1 MFPLA
6 PERSKERKEKAM
18 GKRVFSYVAVLFVLF
33 NLIFISGLSAAPYY
47 EGKKITLIVGYTPGG
62 GYDILARLYAK
73 HLPKHIPGRPTV
85 LVENMAGA
93 DSIIAANQV
102 YNLSKP
108 DGLTI
113 CAFNRGLPFAQLL
126 KTEGVRF
133 DLRKFSWIGSVS
145 TEAIV
150 LALRT
155 DLPFK
160 SVDDILKAKDPINLG
175 ATGPASSGSQF
186 PLLLKEFAGMNFKI
200 ITYPAG
206 PDSLLAIERKEVDGR
221 AGSYTAQRVP
231 IERGLLRALI
241 RGRVTESGIE
251 NLPVDEDLARTPKGK
266 TLMAMRS
273 APDRIGR
280 PYVAPPGTP
289 PEVMSILRDAFA
301 KATRDP
307 ELLGEANKLKMSV
320 EYVAADEC
328 LKTMDYIQ
336 SQPEDIV
343 KEFGKYIKF

>member
-1 MFPLA
+1 MKVRIFFL
-6 PERSKERKEKAM
+6 S
-18 GKRVFSYVAVLFVLF
+18 AVLVIVFGLIPVTHLF
-33 NLIFISGLSAAPYY
+33 AAHYY

-73 HLPKHIPGRPTV
+73 HLPKHIPGKPTV
-85 LVENMAGA
+85 FIENMPGA

-102 YNLSKP
+102 YNISKP

-133 DLRKFSWIGSVS
+133 DMSKFSWIGSVS

-160 SVDDILKAKDPINLG
+160 SIDDILKAKDPINLG

-200 ITYPAG
+200 ITYTSG

-221 AGSYTAQRVP
+221 AGSYTSQKVP
-231 IERGLLRALI
+231 IERGLLRTFI
-241 RGRVTESGIE
+241 RGRVFEHGIE
-251 NLPVDEDLARTPKGK
+251 NLPVDEDLAKTPKGK

-280 PYVAPPGTP
+280 PYVVPPRTP
-289 PEVMSILRDAFA
+289 PEVMSILRNAFA
-301 KATRDP
+301 KASRDP
-307 ELLGEANKLKMSV
+307 DLLEEANKLKMSI
-320 EYVAADEC
+320 EYIPADEC
-328 LKTMDYIQ
+328 LKTMDYILSQ
-336 SQPEDIV
+336 SEDIV
-343 KEFGKYIKF
+343 KEFGEYIKF

>member
-1 MFPLA
+1 MG
-6 PERSKERKEKAM
+6 EK
-18 GKRVFSYVAVLFVLF
+18 VISYVAVLFVFFHLV
-33 NLIFISGLSAAPYY
+33 FISVLSAAPYY

-73 HLPKHIPGRPTV
+73 HLPKHIPGKPTV
-85 LVENMAGA
+85 LIENMPGA

-133 DLRKFSWIGSVS
+133 DLRRFSWIGSVS

-160 SVDDILKAKDPINLG
+160 SVDDILKAKNPINLG

-200 ITYPAG
+200 ITYPAS

-221 AGSYTAQRVP
+221 GGSYTSQKLP

-241 RGRVTESGIE
+241 RGRVVEPGIE
-251 NLPVDEDLARTPKGK
+251 NLPVDEDLAKTPIGK
-266 TLMAMRS
+266 TVMAMRS

-280 PYVAPPGTP
+280 PYVAPPKTP
-289 PEVMSILRDAFA
+289 PEVMNILRDAFA

-307 ELLGEANKLKMSV
+307 ELLGEADKLKVSV
-320 EYVAADEC
+320 EYIGPDEC
-328 LKTMDYIQ
+328 LKTMDYIL
-336 SQPEDIV
+336 SQPEDII

>member
-1 MFPLA
+1 
-6 PERSKERKEKAM
+6 M
-18 GKRVFSYVAVLFVLF
+18 GKRVFSYVAVLFVLLGF
-33 NLIFISGLSAAPYY
+33 TSINDSRAASYY

-73 HLPKHIPGRPTV
+73 HLPKHIPGKPTV

-150 LALRT
+150 LALRA

-221 AGSYTAQRVP
+221 GGSYTSQRVP

-241 RGRVTESGIE
+241 RGRVTEPGIE
-251 NLPVDEDLARTPKGK
+251 NLPVDEDLAKTPIGK

-280 PYVAPPGTP
+280 PYVAPPKTP

-328 LKTMDYIQ
+328 LKTIDYIL

>member
-6 PERSKERKEKAM
+6 LKRANERKEKIM
-18 GKRVFSYVAVLFVLF
+18 VKRVLKYAAVLFVLF
-33 NLIFISGLSAAPYY
+33 SLVFMNSLSAASYY

-73 HLPKHIPGRPTV
+73 HLPKHIPGRPMV

-102 YNLSKP
+102 YNLAKP

-150 LALRT
+150 LALRS

-160 SVDDILKAKDPINLG
+160 SVDDILKAKEPINLG

-186 PLLLKEFAGMNFKI
+186 PVLLKEFAGMNFRI

-206 PDSLLAIERKEVDGR
+206 PDSLLAIERKEVEGR
-221 AGSYTAQRVP
+221 AGSYTSQKVP

-241 RGRVTESGIE
+241 RGRVKESGIE
-251 NLPVDEDLARTPKGK
+251 NLPVDEDLAKTPRGK

-280 PYVAPPGTP
+280 PYVAPPKTP
-289 PEVMSILRDAFA
+289 PEVMAILRDAFA
-301 KATRDP
+301 KATKDP
-307 ELLGEANKLKMSV
+307 ELLGEAAKLKMSV
-320 EYVAADEC
+320 EYVGPDDC
-328 LKTMDYIQ
+328 LKTMDYILN
-336 SQPEDIV
+336 QPDDVV

>member
-1 MFPLA
+1 
-6 PERSKERKEKAM
+6 M
-18 GKRVFSYVAVLFVLF
+18 GKRVFNYVAVLFVLF
-33 NLIFISGLSAAPYY
+33 GFTSINASWAASYY

-73 HLPKHIPGRPTV
+73 HLPKHIPGKPTV

-150 LALRT
+150 LALRA

-221 AGSYTAQRVP
+221 GGSYTSQRVP

-241 RGRVTESGIE
+241 RGRVTEPGIE
-251 NLPVDEDLARTPKGK
+251 NLPVDEDLAKTPIGK

-280 PYVAPPGTP
+280 PYVASPKTP

-307 ELLGEANKLKMSV
+307 ELLGEANKLRMSV

-328 LKTMDYIQ
+328 LKTMDYIL
-336 SQPEDIV
+336 SQPEDLV

>member
-6 PERSKERKEKAM
+6 LERGKERKEKVM
-18 GKRVFSYVAVLFVLF
+18 GKRVFNYTAVLFVLF
-33 NLIFISGLSAAPYY
+33 NFIFISGLSAAPYY

-73 HLPKHIPGRPTV
+73 HLPKHIPGKPTV
-85 LVENMAGA
+85 LIENMPGA

-108 DGLTI
+108 NGLTI

-175 ATGPASSGSQF
+175 ATGP
-186 PLLLKEFAGMNFKI
+186 
-200 ITYPAG
+200 
-206 PDSLLAIERKEVDGR
+206 
-221 AGSYTAQRVP
+221 
-231 IERGLLRALI
+231 
-241 RGRVTESGIE
+241 
-251 NLPVDEDLARTPKGK
+251 
-266 TLMAMRS
+266 
-273 APDRIGR
+273 
-280 PYVAPPGTP
+280 
-289 PEVMSILRDAFA
+289 
-301 KATRDP
+301 
-307 ELLGEANKLKMSV
+307 
-320 EYVAADEC
+320 
-328 LKTMDYIQ
+328 
-336 SQPEDIV
+336 
-343 KEFGKYIKF
+343 